1 VLFSPI
7 RSIVFCKLA
16 PIYFVGTVF
25 NQLLFWGAVIAIP
38 INFFVFGVGY
48 HIGDA
53 SLQILSIFNIAL
65 LSTQFLK
72 GDEE

>member
-1 VLFSPI
+1 
-7 RSIVFCKLA
+7 
-16 PIYFVGTVF
+16 VGTVF